1 MKQPHPVRLRCRI
14 EFTRRQRFLCAI
26 FSRRG
31 SRAKKGGE
39 LQMGI
44 HTTSPMVDAFGVPT
58 YYVTDIVQEDAGNG
72 NVRIWLCT
80 KRANVLIPQCE
91 LIMAAQSAVNL
102 SFEAQSFASGITNRC
117 KAGAH

>member
-1 MKQPHPVRLRCRI
+1 V
-14 EFTRRQRFLCAI
+14 
-26 FSRRG
+26 
-31 SRAKKGGE
+31 SRALRANQGGE

-80 KRANVLIPQCE
+80 KRADVLIPQCE
-91 LIMAAQSAVNL
+91 LIMAARSAISL
-102 SFEAQSFASGITNRC
+102 SSEAQDFASRITNNRR
-117 KAGAH
+117 ADAH